1 MGKLHEELE
10 DPQIHEPKGFGAALI
25 NTKLAKLVP
34 NGSEWTENNV
44 LPSALSLADSTVAP
58 PTEVLTD
65 IYLLDRTGVTLD
77 VDTIAWQ
84 SGTTVRVTFN
94 GTPDLS
100 GVTIGD
106 TYNTSGNG
114 NTSNDGIFDI
124 TDVNDGAD
132 YIEITNAARTDATD
146 DEPSDATGTGTIT
159 HGDWDGAVQD
169 DWVRFNG
176 LVWERI
182 PAAEGLLIYV
192 KDTDKL
198 YLYTTD
204 WTAVE
209 TSASDANGIFDATN
223 DGGTVPT
230 GFDVAL
236 TDTLNFDSNTFVIDG
251 TNDKV
256 GIGTAAP
263 IEKLHLQGRIAIGT
277 ITNTNFFTASI
288 RTGASDGV
296 ILLNGADATVN
307 TNRRIA
313 MLNLGV
319 NGASTLYYNP
329 TTGAQDIIIT
339 NESGQATIFNQ
350 NNEDVDFR
358 IDGVGVDNIF
368 RVDAANDRIGIGTA
382 LPSAKLDVIQ
392 SGATGVNIS
401 GGAGGGQN
409 ISLVSPTTTAF
420 TNLNITNTSTN
431 SFGAIISATGA
442 TNNIGAR
449 ISVSGGATKNN
460 AIEVLAG
467 KVLLYT
473 GASFAP
479 LARLDVSG
487 EGTGTG
493 QAFAVRDSG
502 GVSNNLVVLDNG
514 SVGIGTASEFATGEG
529 AIGIANATT
538 VPSTT
543 PTGGGVMYVE
553 GGALKYKG
561 SSGTVTTIATA

>member
-58 PTEVLTD
+58 PTEVLAD

-77 VDTIAWQ
+77 VDTIVWQ
-84 SGTTVRVTFN
+84 SGTTVRISFN

-124 TDVNDGAD
+124 TDVNDGSD

-209 TSASDANGIFDATN
+209 TSASDANGIFDASN

-230 GFDVAL
+230 GFDVNL
-236 TDTLNFDSNTFVIDG
+236 TDTINFGTSGSETQFFHFVGQKTFAYNLANDRLLFAEDYSQLNLQPSTRVNVAVPVHCVTLKADGAPTHNVITLGSN
-251 TNDKV
+251 
-256 GIGTAAP
+256 GIGFLGRGTAAASP
-263 IEKLHLQGRIAIGT
+263 AQTPFDFNTSALHEHDLFHIKNNSTSQFLIDKDG
-277 ITNTNFFTASI
+277 NT
-288 RTGASDGV
+288 
-296 ILLNGADATVN
+296 
-307 TNRRIA
+307 
-313 MLNLGV
+313 
-319 NGASTLYYNP
+319 
-329 TTGAQDIIIT
+329 
-339 NESGQATIFNQ
+339 
-350 NNEDVDFR
+350 
-358 IDGVGVDNIF
+358 
-368 RVDAANDRIGIGTA
+368 GIGTA
-382 LPSAKLDVIQ
+382 LPSEKFHVVGNSRIDTGQVGIRIAPTADVLTIQ
-392 SGATGVNIS
+392 GYTD
-401 GGAGGGQN
+401 
-409 ISLVSPTTTAF
+409 
-420 TNLNITNTSTN
+420 
-431 SFGAIISATGA
+431 A
-442 TNNIGAR
+442 TNDLFKAYDFNSNL
-449 ISVSGGATKNN
+449 SVEFGGDGINKFFDIASASNFIQLNPKTTPTIALVKSGNPSF
-460 AIEVLAG
+460 AIEHLG
-467 KVLLYT
+467 STIDFRSSSPYH
-473 GASFAP
+473 GYRF
-479 LARLDVSG
+479 RRDG
-487 EGTGTG
+487 GTDL
-493 QAFAVRDSG
+493 VRMDM
-502 GVSNNLVVLDNG
+502 VNEL
-514 SVGIGTASEFATGEG
+514 VGIGTALPSEKLHVGGKQQWDLSTENIRIDDAGSTGATEQDWVEV
-529 AIGIANATT
+529 T
-538 VPSTT
+538 V
-543 PTGGGVMYVE
+543 GGVTGYIRI
-553 GGALKYKG
+553 Y
-561 SSGTVTTIATA
+561 ATK

>member
-10 DPQIHEPKGFGAALI
+10 DPQIHEPKGYGAALI

-77 VDTIAWQ
+77 VDTIVWQ
-84 SGTTVRVTFN
+84 SGTTVRISFN

-132 YIEITNAARTDATD
+132 YIEITNAARTDGTD
-146 DEPSDATGTGTIT
+146 DEPSDATGIGTIT
-159 HGDWDGAVQD
+159 HGDWDGAIQD

-204 WTAVE
+204 WTE
-209 TSASDANGIFDATN
+209 FTTGGSGIY
-223 DGGTVPT
+223 GGSGTVPT
-230 GFDVAL
+230 STAVAL

-263 IEKLHLQGRIAIGT
+263 IEKLHLQGRMAIGT

-288 RTGASDGV
+288 RTGASDGL

-307 TNRRIA
+307 TNRRMA

-382 LPSAKLDVIQ
+382 LPTSKLHVVGNTESTTYSVNGTAGANF
-392 SGATGVNIS
+392 SGAVT
-401 GGAGGGQN
+401 
-409 ISLVSPTTTAF
+409 
-420 TNLNITNTSTN
+420 NITVVDGIVT
-431 SFGAIISATGA
+431 AIS
-442 TNNIGAR
+442 
-449 ISVSGGATKNN
+449 
-460 AIEVLAG
+460 
-467 KVLLYT
+467 
-473 GASFAP
+473 
-479 LARLDVSG
+479 
-487 EGTGTG
+487 
-493 QAFAVRDSG
+493 
-502 GVSNNLVVLDNG
+502 
-514 SVGIGTASEFATGEG
+514 
-529 AIGIANATT
+529 
-538 VPSTT
+538 
-543 PTGGGVMYVE
+543 
-553 GGALKYKG
+553 
-561 SSGTVTTIATA
+561 

>member
-77 VDTIAWQ
+77 VDTIVWQ
-84 SGTTVRVTFN
+84 SGTTVRISFN

-124 TDVNDGAD
+124 TDVNDGSD
-132 YIEITNAARTDATD
+132 YIEITNAARTDGTD

-209 TSASDANGIFDATN
+209 TSASDANGIFDASN

-251 TNDKV
+251 TSNAV
-256 GIGTAAP
+256 GV
-263 IEKLHLQGRIAIGT
+263 GT
-277 ITNTNFFTASI
+277 IPLASSALHVKGANPGAYGQGTFMVESTDYISITLNPSAGNHGWIDFNPPTTVQPFQIRNLRGPLAFFTGA
-288 RTGASDGV
+288 TGGTSETEKMRV
-296 ILLNGADATVN
+296 TE
-307 TNRRIA
+307 
-313 MLNLGV
+313 
-319 NGASTLYYNP
+319 
-329 TTGAQDIIIT
+329 TG
-339 NESGQATIFNQ
+339 E
-350 NNEDVDFR
+350 V
-358 IDGVGVDNIF
+358 
-368 RVDAANDRIGIGTA
+368 GIGTA
-382 LPSAKLDVIQ
+382 LPSANVHVIDNAVTNANGIRVDGSFGSVLGTAGTTVQ
-392 SGATGVNIS
+392 QTHISKRGVQIIGAALPSASYEVNQGMVISTNVPTPVLTLNNTLGNTALAIENGRVGIGV
-401 GGAGGGQN
+401 AA
-409 ISLVSPTTTAF
+409 PTAQLEIGFSTENTAF
-420 TNLNITNTSTN
+420 VDSG
-431 SFGAIISATGA
+431 STGA
-442 TNNIGAR
+442 TEQDWVEVTVGGVTGYIR
-449 ISVSGGATKNN
+449 IYATK
-460 AIEVLAG
+460 
-467 KVLLYT
+467 
-473 GASFAP
+473 
-479 LARLDVSG
+479 
-487 EGTGTG
+487 
-493 QAFAVRDSG
+493 
-502 GVSNNLVVLDNG
+502 
-514 SVGIGTASEFATGEG
+514 
-529 AIGIANATT
+529 
-538 VPSTT
+538 
-543 PTGGGVMYVE
+543 
-553 GGALKYKG
+553 
-561 SSGTVTTIATA
+561 